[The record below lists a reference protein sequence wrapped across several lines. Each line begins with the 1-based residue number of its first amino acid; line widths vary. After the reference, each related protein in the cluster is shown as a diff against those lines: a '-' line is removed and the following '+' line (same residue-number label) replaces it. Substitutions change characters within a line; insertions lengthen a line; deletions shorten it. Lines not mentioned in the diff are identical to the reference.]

1 MVLGKMLLAMI
12 LSLGITLASYP
23 VAIPVLH
30 KLKFGQTVREEG
42 PESHKQKTG
51 TPTMGGLVFIFSSI
65 ITSLLVNFN
74 GIHSMGYLVVVLAF
88 VGYGIIGFIDDYLIV
103 VRKNNDGLKPSL
115 KFLMQSILAVVF
127 YLIYRNVTNSLVIVP
142 FLNIYLDLGIFYVFV
157 VFVMFTGESNAVNL
171 TDGLDGLSAGLVV
184 LAILPF
190 IYFCVRIEQ
199 FDLGILLCAVV
210 GSLIGYLRYNMH
222 PAQIFMGDTGSLALG
237 GLLAAVAMVTKEEIA
252 LILIGGVFVVEVVS
266 VIIQVGYFKI
276 THGKRFFR
284 MAPIHHHFEL
294 GGMDEQ
300 KVVYLFWTVGAFLSL
315 VGFMI
320 GAFM

>member
-1 MVLGKMLLAMI
+1 MLLAMI

-23 VAIPVLH
+23 VAIPILH

>member
-12 LSLGITLASYP
+12 LGITLASYP
-23 VAIPVLH
+23 VAIPILH

-115 KFLMQSILAVVF
+115 KFLMQSVLAVAF

-157 VFVMFTGESNAVNL
+157 VFIMFTGESNAVNL

>member
-1 MVLGKMLLAMI
+1 MLLAMI

>member
-1 MVLGKMLLAMI
+1 MFFQMASAFSIGLGLTWIA
-12 LSLGITLASYP
+12 YP
-23 VAIPVLH
+23 YAIKFLRR
-30 KLKFGQTVREEG
+30 LKFGQEIREDG
-42 PESHKQKTG
+42 PQSHLAKSG
-51 TPTMGGLVFIFSSI
+51 TPTMGGIVFIL
-65 ITSLLVNFN
+65 TSLASIFIVGHEAFENTSFL
-74 GIHSMGYLVVVLAF
+74 IVVLAF

-115 KFLMQSILAVVF
+115 KFLMQSVLAVAF

-157 VFVMFTGESNAVNL
+157 VFIMFTGESNAVNL

-300 KVVYLFWTVGAFLSL
+300 KVLYLFWTVGAFLSL

>member
-1 MVLGKMLLAMI
+1 
-12 LSLGITLASYP
+12 
-23 VAIPVLH
+23 
-30 KLKFGQTVREEG
+30 
-42 PESHKQKTG
+42 
-51 TPTMGGLVFIFSSI
+51 
-65 ITSLLVNFN
+65 LLVNFN
-74 GIHSMGYLVVVLAF
+74 GIHSMGYLVVVLAI